1 MNQLGV
7 LDCIAGSGAERKC
20 LKFPKEYSDTER
32 LCHKKK
38 TKKDNR
44 KKRKCIQKKKKKKK
58 MEALFCS
65 NKPQYMFFLL

>member
-44 KKRKCIQKKKKKKK
+44 KKRKCVKKRK
-58 MEALFCS
+58 MEADLLS
-65 NKPQYMFFLL
+65 DKPQYMFFL